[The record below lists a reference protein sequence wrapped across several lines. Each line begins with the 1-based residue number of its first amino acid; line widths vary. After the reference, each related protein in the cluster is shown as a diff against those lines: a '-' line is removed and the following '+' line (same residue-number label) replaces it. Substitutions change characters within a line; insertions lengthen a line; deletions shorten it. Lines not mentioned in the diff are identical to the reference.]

1 MKKNGDSLV
10 RLVIGR
16 VMLSIVGTIDG
27 SNVLGLKIRAK
38 KRIVLDRK
46 TVFLLLFWFYL
57 NQREKT

>member
-57 NQREKT
+57 NPREKT